1 MSAARKGTGAWSA
14 APEASSGW
22 TGLLAAWLR
31 PCTSTCTRMFV
42 HVWRFINEQK
52 FRFGLPRHG

>member
-1 MSAARKGTGAWSA
+1 MSAARKVQARCA

-22 TGLLAAWLR
+22 TELLAAWLR
-31 PCTSTCTRMFV
+31 PCTSTCTRVLV

-52 FRFGLPRHG
+52 FWFGVPRHG